1 VNIVAGN
8 REQAE
13 AFYFGGLGLTR
24 DPARAHGRTFWANLG
39 KQQFHV
45 EGVSEEPPQ
54 AVNGYIGLA
63 LPSVE
68 DTLRRL
74 RNVESLLAGTMFQ
87 IQEGEAGQPPVVV
100 CPWGNHFV
108 LLKAKSETPFG
119 HPDGPGI
126 RFVAF
131 RVNSGHADKIAQF
144 YSETYAT
151 PTSSKLGGESRASTV
166 VVSPCSRFVFF
177 EEQSPPERVQ
187 AQKGLHVAI
196 YVAPFT
202 STFEKLHARS
212 LVRSNPRFTHIDR
225 CDTRE
230 EALASRQC
238 APSRHSVSRAQSN
251 PQVSVL
257 PHD

>member
-1 VNIVAGN
+1 
-8 REQAE
+8 
-13 AFYFGGLGLTR
+13 
-24 DPARAHGRTFWANLG
+24 
-39 KQQFHV
+39 
-45 EGVSEEPPQ
+45 
-54 AVNGYIGLA
+54 
-63 LPSVE
+63 
-68 DTLRRL
+68 
-74 RNVESLLAGTMFQ
+74 MFQ

-230 EALASRQC
+230 EALASRQYRFYHMIDLDTGAELYELEHETRSLSHPSFMRALHNQPP
-238 APSRHSVSRAQSN
+238 APLARK
-251 PQVSVL
+251 
-257 PHD
+257 